1 MEIEEKIKVLKSRET
16 KSLVEKLHQAED
28 ALEKAMIDEADF
40 KNSNHGYL
48 GSGDCQEVKR
58 ILAELAAQ
66 APEANEAGKKMT
78 IADRDVWLQKQRT
91 ENKELSDASV
101 KQRQV
106 TFLIDDH
113 QIKVEMA
120 RRRLEGI
127 RAVLALASQQLAF
140 LASG

>member
-1 MEIEEKIKVLKSRET
+1 MEIEEKIQVLKSRET
-16 KSLVEKLHQAED
+16 KNLVEKLHQAED

-66 APEANEAGKKMT
+66 APEANGAGKKMT
-78 IADRDVWLQKQRT
+78 LADKEAWLLRQRT
-91 ENKELSDASV
+91 ENKELLDAIV

-106 TFLIDDH
+106 SFLIDDH
-113 QIKVEMA
+113 EIKVEMA
-120 RRRLEGI
+120 KRRLEGI
-127 RAVLALASQQLAF
+127 RAVLALTTQQLAF